1 MEYFCHFH
9 PISPARWRCSKCH
22 RYYDHACAS
31 ASRSNQQ
38 RSGAAPCPVCK
49 APLLKLASE
58 ASLSTQPSIVS
69 WYLISS
75 PVILLLC
82 SLVLLAAISSYT
94 NLQASLLFFLN
105 QAAVFFICFH
115 YGRQLTFAKVIS
127 SVRGSRKSR
136 RGSIDTDIPG
146 FRSSLQA
153 AFGFGL
159 VYLLPVF
166 IFYQLHWFTGLALM
180 ISSGLLIPY
189 LLIFLFHQFDTQN
202 SIELK
207 KLFSALRPFKLSLF
221 MQSLA
226 LYLGSVVLS
235 DLAFQQSPLMAAL
248 MLSSAL
254 ACLALLMVLH
264 LHSQVYQL
272 LLLKQEMPT
281 VAEEKPVKA
290 RFSGASHDEQT
301 APSSHEIELALKMG
315 QYQKAVTLLEQVL
328 KRNTQSVLRRQ
339 QLYLLLSE
347 LNDLEKLSR
356 YAEIFLGW
364 MLERGKTREASQFLY
379 RIRKNDPTFVL
390 HNIELMNELAKQFAR
405 QKKYALVLWLAE
417 ASEKRFKPSEALA
430 SLHLSASQ
438 VLATHFQDLTKA
450 EEHLLFV
457 IRYCAE
463 FPSAE
468 AAKALLIHLQNNQVR
483 EQKLRE

>member
-75 PVILLLC
+75 PMILLLC

-180 ISSGLLIPY
+180 ISSGLLMPY

-254 ACLALLMVLH
+254 VCLALLMVLH

-281 VAEEKPVKA
+281 LAEEQPVKA
-290 RFSGASHDEQT
+290 RFSGASHAEQT